1 MKKGMF
7 VALVLA
13 GLVGC
18 QKEEIASECVEKPH
32 NGMMCTMQYDPVC
45 GCNGKTYGNACV
57 AATVG
62 ITNFTKGEC
71 GKKD

>member
-62 ITNFTKGEC
+62 ITNFTNGEC